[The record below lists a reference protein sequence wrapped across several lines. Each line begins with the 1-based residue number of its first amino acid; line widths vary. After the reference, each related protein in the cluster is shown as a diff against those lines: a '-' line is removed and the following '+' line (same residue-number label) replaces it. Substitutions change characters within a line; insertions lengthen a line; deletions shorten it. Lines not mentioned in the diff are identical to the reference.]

1 MIEIVRRT
9 SHRQMNYIKD
19 ASLKIHLR
27 NGRVSLT
34 QKTCN
39 ILNVKDNEGVM
50 FGFNKKEKS
59 AYIIKDT
66 EPDAFIIHQRD
77 KNTFRFC
84 CKELI
89 GWFDEVYE
97 LSKTGVLS
105 FSFNI
110 DEQPN
115 EKGMY
120 KLILR

>member
-1 MIEIVRRT
+1 M
-9 SHRQMNYIKD
+9 
-19 ASLKIHLR
+19 
-27 NGRVSLT
+27 
-34 QKTCN
+34 
-39 ILNVKDNEGVM
+39 NVKDNEGVM

-84 CKELI
+84 SKELI

-97 LSKTGVLS
+97 LSKTGILS

>member
-19 ASLKIHLR
+19 ASLKIYLK

-84 CKELI
+84 SKELI

-97 LSKTGVLS
+97 LSKTSVLS